1 MEEFLKDDPLKKPK
15 KIAFG
20 FIVVVLSVMMIGVFA
35 AFHWLYVD
43 YLSYRANE
51 KDARRQLEEIRMRST
66 KAEDAAKV
74 RLEEIEKRSKAFV
87 DEALQRAKLAEDTS
101 NERIKA
107 AGASAK
113 ERIEGLDAEYASKQ
127 KSLQEDFDSKRKVLA
142 IELDAKKQDIA
153 ILLRGFKE
161 RFDAQTNDFEKA
173 ILAKRQELARF
184 QDLRDQCADLLSQYA
199 AISNGMVTA
208 RNQRDEA
215 LKKERDAQD
224 AYNVLNGKIGAGKS
238 ELDQV
243 NMEKT
248 KISADV
254 ESLKSEL
261 AKLKEA
267 IRMKTVEVGVLDK
280 KLDSSKDEFAK
291 VEGDLKSVS
300 AELLKVRSEITSAKT
315 ERESAVKEREDIVK
329 RCGAAEVEKAN
340 VEKDLYIL
348 RQRKSELNVAVKEVE
363 NQLKEKKAELEKANT
378 GIGGSDK

>member
-15 KIAFG
+15 KIALG

-74 RLEEIEKRSKAFV
+74 RLEEIEKRSKAYE

-107 AGASAK
+107 AEASAK

-142 IELDAKKQDIA
+142 IELDAKKKDIA

-224 AYNVLNGKIGAGKS
+224 AYNVLNGKIGAWKS
-238 ELDQV
+238 E
-243 NMEKT
+243 
-248 KISADV
+248 V

-300 AELLKVRSEITSAKT
+300 AELLKVRSEITRAKT

-340 VEKDLYIL
+340 VEKDLDIL